1 MPVLLPNSARAP
13 RHARIA
19 CAEGIFDVFSPALRS
34 TSLGQSR
41 NPTRQRHAGVGFR
54 TEDTGREAYPRTWG
68 HRLGLVKGEFC
79 RRMFRP
85 LTRSKKQKLSM
96 HSLPANVSRL
106 QSTARK

>member
-1 MPVLLPNSARAP
+1 MHVSPVPKGFLMCFRPHYGAHLWVKDAIPPVNAM
-13 RHARIA
+13 
-19 CAEGIFDVFSPALRS
+19 PALDSGRR
-34 TSLGQSR
+34 TQVGRRILG
-41 NPTRQRHAGVGFR
+41 
-54 TEDTGREAYPRTWG
+54 TWG
-68 HRLGLVKGEFC
+68 HRLGLAKGEFC